1 MRTVIEFVKEVRGL
15 EQGDNLMSFASTTD
29 LAYDALLDENRP
41 VPSSNGH
48 HPAFAPVFGR
58 EALTFDDVLL
68 VPGYTETLP
77 ADVDIRVRLHER
89 LHLNIPMLSAA
100 MDTVTESELAIALAR
115 QGGLGVVHRNL
126 SIVQQA
132 EEVDKVKRSESG
144 MIVDPITL
152 RPDATLADAESLM
165 NRYKI
170 SGVPITDDSGKLVGI
185 LTNRDVR
192 FATDSRRPVSEFM
205 TSGELITARLGTTLA
220 EAQEILH
227 RYRIEKL
234 PLVDDNDI
242 LKGLIT
248 YKDILKKQDY
258 PHSAK
263 DDRGRLLVAGAIG
276 VGASGLERADT
287 LIASGVDAV
296 AIDTAH
302 GHSKNVID
310 TIRAVRRRH
319 PAIPILAGNVVTPE
333 GVKALADAGAD
344 VVKIGV
350 GAGSICTTRVVSG
363 AGMPQITA
371 IADCAVMGRQL
382 GVAIVADGG
391 IRYSGDITKAMAAGA
406 SAVML
411 GSLLAG
417 LHESP
422 GEVVIREGRSFKEY
436 RGMGS
441 IGAMKGRAGDR
452 YQTAQG
458 DNSASP
464 DISGKSVP
472 EGIEGQV
479 PYKGTL
485 RDFVFQLMGGL
496 RSGMGYVGAAD
507 IAELWS
513 KARFVRI
520 SNAGA
525 IESHPHSITITKE
538 APNYQIRPGR

>member
-1 MRTVIEFVKEVRGL
+1 
-15 EQGDNLMSFASTTD
+15 MSLVSTTD
-29 LAYDALLDENRP
+29 LNYEGLLDESRP
-41 VPSSNGH
+41 NPSSNGR
-48 HPAFAPVFGR
+48 HPLSAPVFSR
-58 EALTFDDVLL
+58 DALTFDDVLL

-77 ADVDIRVRLHER
+77 ADIDITVRLHER
-89 LHLNIPMLSAA
+89 LMLNIPVLSAA

-115 QGGLGVVHRNL
+115 QGGLGVIHRNL
-126 SIVQQA
+126 SVMQQA

-152 RPDATLADAESLM
+152 RPDATLADAELLM

-170 SGVPITDDSGKLVGI
+170 SGVPITDDGGKLVGI

-192 FATDSRRPVSEFM
+192 FATDDRQSVRAYM
-205 TSGELITARLGTTLA
+205 TSSDLITAPLGTTLA
-220 EAQEILH
+220 EAKEILH

-234 PLVDDNDI
+234 PLVDANNI

-258 PHSAK
+258 PRSAK

-276 VGASGLERADT
+276 VGAGGLERADV
-287 LIASGVDAV
+287 LIAAGVDAV
-296 AIDTAH
+296 AVDTAH
-302 GHSKNVID
+302 GHSKNVIE
-310 TIRAVRRRH
+310 TIAAVRRRH
-319 PAIPILAGNVVTPE
+319 PSIPILAGNVVTPE
-333 GVKALADAGAD
+333 GVKALVDAGAD
-344 VVKIGV
+344 VVKVGV

-371 IADCAVMGRQL
+371 VSECALMGRQL
-382 GVAIVADGG
+382 GAPVIADGG
-391 IRYSGDITKAMAAGA
+391 IRYSGDITKAIAAGA

-422 GEVVIREGRSFKEY
+422 GEIVIREGRSFKEY

-441 IGAMKGRAGDR
+441 LGAMKGRAGDR
-452 YQTAQG
+452 YQSAQNG
-458 DNSASP
+458 DSASP

-479 PYKGTL
+479 PYKGLL

-496 RSGMGYVGAAD
+496 RSGMGYVGAAN
-507 IAELWS
+507 IEELWE

-525 IESHPHSITITKE
+525 IEGHPHSVVITKE
-538 APNYQIRPGR
+538 APNYQIRPAR